1 MKSRSQHNE
10 TVHPER
16 NVSVTAKE
24 TDKPLSMSKEQLIQ
38 VMVAAVPRVRK
49 MPKAPKGEAAGKKAI
64 IYG

>member
-1 MKSRSQHNE
+1 M
-10 TVHPER
+10 
-16 NVSVTAKE
+16 TAKE